1 MVHYGFNRDPDLIG
15 CIPMSYFSTLSN
27 SATNIWFGGMVA
39 TNATFQPTPPPLPMG
54 SGYMPADNG
63 NMAASMKNIQLI
75 DEQGRAWSAGN
86 GLVGFSTKKDVYTF
100 TPIVGDQFFYGGP
113 FQLTSSGTMLRANVV
128 YPLLLVLF
136 FYYLFS

>member
-1 MVHYGFNRDPDLIG
+1 MGLTGILISLVAFPCRTTVHYLTQQLTSGLEAWWLQMLHFNRLLRFRWAAVTCQLTTVTWP
-15 CIPMSYFSTLSN
+15 
-27 SATNIWFGGMVA
+27 
-39 TNATFQPTPPPLPMG
+39 
-54 SGYMPADNG
+54 
-63 NMAASMKNIQLI
+63 ASMKNIQLI

-86 GLVGFSTKKDVYTF
+86 GLVGFSTKKDDYTF